1 MRTPYIHTSER
12 DFVTQAVGFDNEEG
26 LISQEVGGEHAIWA
40 ARVPFLP
47 ALMSQDFIRMGRERI
62 PLIMRRQFRFIYDLA
77 RAREHRATFE
87 LRYIATPN
95 PVAGQPN
102 LIDIVFLGKVFS
114 SQRHKGQA
122 LAERLWDKFV
132 SNYPLEDPFNYPLEP
147 VTEEAEFWRYYQ
159 PLNFDELP
167 PENILEIR
175 KYEDMPID
183 STAPFGRVARIG
195 DYIAHPFVPNVDFNP
210 MGRFLVALASQP
222 QRCYVGISLRPTR
235 MFDQEI
241 HNVSFAIGQFK
252 RTATEDDDVTEEY
265 IRTRSQIGI
274 YVYQQLMQER
284 EQLVMVRV
292 HLTGEYEAP
301 RGLAEAL
308 GSEMM
313 GNAQSSYP
321 TQWVSAVP
329 ADDGELEIARHNLRY
344 LEHDFWGHTIAA
356 EPLRRLRYLATA
368 QEAYGAFRLP
378 VPPESGYMP
387 GVLVKDEPFVAPA
400 DELELRRQ
408 GRANLDDPLERSA
421 EREQE
426 KKIALAKVYHRGN
439 PTAQD
444 YALNVRDLT
453 RHALIAG
460 STGSGKSTTIKHLLS
475 QLWRRHQIPFL
486 VLYPVNKPDY
496 RELLGFD
503 GLREDLLIFTLGDES
518 TAPFR
523 FNPFEVPSGLLLKT
537 HLSRL
542 LRVFMA
548 AFDLFDPL
556 PMIYREALRK
566 VYRDKGWDT
575 VLERGSPAK
584 AYPIMSD
591 FYQATQE
598 ITDSLHYGGEVQDNV
613 RQASVIRIGDL
624 LENAGYVVNVP
635 TSMPFDL
642 LLQQPTVME
651 VGRVGSAQDTALL
664 MGFLLM
670 RFAEEVE
677 RNPRP
682 PDHPH
687 ITVVEEAH
695 RLMADVQANVGEQGK
710 SRGAAGEDFSNILA
724 EVRGYGEGIII
735 AEQIPTMLVKGA
747 IGNTYV
753 KLMHWLED
761 EPSFELFSNVM
772 NLDERQR
779 KYARSLTPGFAIV
792 RSPYGRPVHVKVPE
806 FGDQKDF
813 DQEASRRTSDE
824 DIKAHMETLSARLGL
839 EDVALVPWEAGLQAL
854 DAHAP
859 ASDSGLDAQTRHA
872 LIRQT
877 ASLLMRAPL
886 QTCAYCRPLHERSK
900 CPHAQRISRLIAE
913 EDGAHAESR
922 ARILAALDNDDQDER
937 WHALSDVGQALGAQ
951 VLPEAN
957 SAERRALVYC
967 YLAHVARDLLQ
978 RAKEETEA
986 EAAKRLRKQARVML
1000 YEFRSHYQGRR

>member
-1 MRTPYIHTSER
+1 MEVPYIYTSEQ
-12 DFVTQAVGFDNEEG
+12 DFVTRAVDFDNQKGVCTERVE
-26 LISQEVGGEHAIWA
+26 GEHAIWA

-47 ALMSQDFIRMGRERI
+47 ALMSPDFTRMGRERI

-77 RAREHRATFE
+77 RAREHHATFE

-95 PVAGQPN
+95 PVEGQPN

-114 SQRHKGQA
+114 TRLRGGQA

-147 VTEEAEFWRYYQ
+147 VTEKAEFWRYYQ
-159 PLNFDELP
+159 PLKVEDLCSH
-167 PENILEIR
+167 NILEIR

-183 STAPFGRVARIG
+183 STAPLGRVARIG

-210 MGRFLVALASQP
+210 MGRFLVALASQS

-252 RTATEDDDVTEEY
+252 RTAIEDDDVTEEY
-265 IRTRSQIGI
+265 IRTRSKIGV

-292 HLTGEYEAP
+292 HVVGEYEAP
-301 RGLAEAL
+301 RGLVEAL

-321 TQWVSAVP
+321 TQWVPAMP
-329 ADDGELEIARHNLRY
+329 ADDMELASARHNLRY
-344 LEHDFWGHTIAA
+344 LEHDQWGYTIAA
-356 EPLRRLRYLATA
+356 PPLARLRYLATA

-387 GVLVKDEPFVAPA
+387 GVLVKEEPFVAPA

-408 GRANLDDPLERSA
+408 ARANLDDPLERSA

-426 KKIALAKVYHRGN
+426 KKIVLAQVYHRGN

-444 YALNVRDLT
+444 YTLNVKDLT

-475 QLWRRHQIPFL
+475 ELWSRHRVPFL
-486 VLYPVNKPDY
+486 VLYPINKPDY

-503 GLREDLLIFTLGDES
+503 ALRDHLLIFTLGDEGTS
-518 TAPFR
+518 PFR
-523 FNPFEVPSGLLLKT
+523 FNPFEVPPGLLLKT

-542 LRVFMA
+542 MRVFMA

-566 VYRDKGWDT
+566 VYRDHGWDT
-575 VLERGSPAK
+575 VLERGSSGK
-584 AYPIMSD
+584 NYPIMSD
-591 FYQATQE
+591 FYAAIQE
-598 ITDSLHYGGEVQDNV
+598 ITGSLNYGREVQDNV

-624 LENAGYVVNVP
+624 LENAGHVINVS
-635 TSMPFDL
+635 TSMPFDF

-682 PDHPH
+682 ADHPH

-695 RLMADVQANVGEQGK
+695 RLMAEAGGGAAEQAN

-735 AEQIPTMLVKGA
+735 AEQIPTLLVKGA
-747 IGNTYV
+747 IGNTYL

-761 EPSFELFSNVM
+761 VPSFELFGSIM
-772 NLDERQR
+772 NLDEQQR
-779 KYARSLTPGFAIV
+779 EYARTLTPGFGIV
-792 RSPYGRPVHVKVPE
+792 RSPYGRPVHIKVPE
-806 FGDQKDF
+806 FGDQVGF
-813 DQEASRRTSDE
+813 DQEASLCTSDLE
-824 DIKAHMETLSARLGL
+824 IRSHMHNLRKRMNLVDVPVVPWQAGLRALNPSEKKARATIDSQQLRAIIHGVA
-839 EDVALVPWEAGLQAL
+839 ALV
-854 DAHAP
+854 
-859 ASDSGLDAQTRHA
+859 
-872 LIRQT
+872 
-877 ASLLMRAPL
+877 MRAPL
-886 QTCAYCRPLHERSK
+886 KSCAYCEPLQLQHK
-900 CPHAQRISRLIAE
+900 CPYNQQILALLGEQDGSEVNAIAAALNIPE
-913 EDGAHAESR
+913 RRER
-922 ARILAALDNDDQDER
+922 WRIL
-937 WHALSDVGQALGAQ
+937 SGLGDKIVADA
-951 VLPEAN
+951 LPEAG
-957 SAERRALVYC
+957 SDEKRAFIYC
-967 YLAHVARDLLQ
+967 YLAHVVDELFQ
-978 RAKEETEA
+978 RSKQETESMVGIQ
-986 EAAKRLRKQARVML
+986 LRKSSRIML
-1000 YEFRSHYQGRR
+1000 YEFHTCYSRRK